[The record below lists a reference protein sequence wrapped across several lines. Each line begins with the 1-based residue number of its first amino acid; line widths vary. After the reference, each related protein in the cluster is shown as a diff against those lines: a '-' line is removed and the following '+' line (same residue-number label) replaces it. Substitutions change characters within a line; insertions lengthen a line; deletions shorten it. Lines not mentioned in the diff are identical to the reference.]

1 MAAYT
6 ERTSKE
12 IEVLKEVLEGDPED
26 KRARHREADAALIQ
40 AKSFQRFVEM
50 QADKDAKILQLIAEK
65 DAQMADKDAKLIEFM
80 RAVMNKLG

>member
-1 MAAYT
+1 
-6 ERTSKE
+6 
-12 IEVLKEVLEGDPED
+12 
-26 KRARHREADAALIQ
+26 
-40 AKSFQRFVEM
+40 M